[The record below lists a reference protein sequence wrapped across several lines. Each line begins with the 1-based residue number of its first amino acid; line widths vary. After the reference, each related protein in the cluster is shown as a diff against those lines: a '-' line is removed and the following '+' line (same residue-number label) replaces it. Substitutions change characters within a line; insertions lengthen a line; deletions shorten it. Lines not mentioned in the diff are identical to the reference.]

1 MTMAFPEGADENV
14 QRALND
20 AKRAELSE
28 KFGGLFIEGDSP
40 LPAEI
45 ECEFLQRI
53 EEFELKWASHQITTV
68 RAFIG
73 DPPIRPAAELSDS
86 ELEEELVY
94 LLSALDENDVEI
106 DFCERPDDRE
116 VYRFITEELLE
127 HEIDDIRVPGM
138 VCHFIY
144 EEFHPNPE
152 AAARAAVHRFIG
164 ELFESTEGLLAR
176 LESAQE
182 IDAEGIPIDFE
193 PLRQCIVE
201 YRSGIA
207 SIFDFELDVT
217 STCVDGNDCRIG
229 IDLHFTGLEAG
240 TMNQLEIRAPMT
252 IDLRYGAYGNWEI
265 TAFTGG
271 I

>member
-1 MTMAFPEGADENV
+1 MAFPEGADDNV
-14 QRALND
+14 QRALNE
-20 AKRAELSE
+20 AKRAELAE

-53 EEFELKWASHQITTV
+53 EEFELKWASHEITTV

-73 DPPIRPAAELSDS
+73 EPPVRPVVELADAELAE
-86 ELEEELVY
+86 ELEY
-94 LLSALDENDVEI
+94 LLSVLDENDVEI

-152 AAARAAVHRFIG
+152 ADARATVRTFIAQ
-164 ELFESTEGLLAR
+164 LFDNAEHLASR
-176 LESAQE
+176 LATAQE
-182 IDAEGIPIDFE
+182 CDAEGLPIDLE
-193 PLRQCIVE
+193 PARQWVME
-201 YRSGIA
+201 FRAAIA
-207 SIFDFELDVT
+207 SVFDYDLT
-217 STCVDGNDCRIG
+217 IITTTMHGNDCEV
-229 IDLHFTGLEAG
+229 DASLHWTGLAAG
-240 TMNQLEIRAPMT
+240 TMNQLDIRAPISMR
-252 IDLRYGAYGNWEI
+252 LRFGAYGCWEVVEV
-265 TAFTGG
+265 TGG
-271 I
+271 M